1 MKWIRTLVLMLLT
14 LSGVNAQET
23 ADHTTP
29 VVYRLPIFSNINST
43 TWVHMQS
50 AFKEAKALNADAIIL
65 HLNTYGGEVVFADS
79 MRTKVLN
86 SDIPVYVFIDNNAA
100 SAGALISIAAKK
112 IFMRPGANIGAATVV
127 NQTGEEM
134 PDKYQSYMRSTIR
147 ATAEA
152 QGKDTIIAGNDT
164 IVKWIRDP
172 RIAEAMVDDR
182 IIIPGVIDSG
192 QVLTFTTLEAIE
204 NGYCDG
210 IAENIAE
217 VQEFIGLENA
227 ELVSFQ
233 ASFYDGIKGFL
244 TSPILSGILILIII
258 GGIYFEM
265 QSPGIGFPILAS
277 LIAAILY
284 FAPLYIDG
292 LAANWEIIIFVIGIA
307 LIAAEVFII
316 PGFGIAGISGVI
328 LTVTGLTLS
337 LLDNVVFDFQGVDT
351 SDFMQALLVV
361 MGGLFGGV
369 IITIYLSYKLIGS
382 STGPL
387 SRLSLNTSQDL
398 DKGYLSVDVATKTM
412 VGKSGISAT
421 VLRPSGRVIV
431 EDEIYDARALE
442 GYIEKDEPVKVISY
456 SSGQL
461 NVRKIKKETT

>member
-1 MKWIRTLVLMLLT
+1 MTASLFPGLLIR
-14 LSGVNAQET
+14 
-23 ADHTTP
+23 
-29 VVYRLPIFSNINST
+29 
-43 TWVHMQS
+43 
-50 AFKEAKALNADAIIL
+50 
-65 HLNTYGGEVVFADS
+65 
-79 MRTKVLN
+79 
-86 SDIPVYVFIDNNAA
+86 
-100 SAGALISIAAKK
+100 
-112 IFMRPGANIGAATVV
+112 
-127 NQTGEEM
+127 
-134 PDKYQSYMRSTIR
+134 
-147 ATAEA
+147 
-152 QGKDTIIAGNDT
+152 
-164 IVKWIRDP
+164 VK
-172 RIAEAMVDDR
+172 
-182 IIIPGVIDSG
+182 
-192 QVLTFTTLEAIE
+192 VLTFTTLEAIE

-217 VQEFIGLENA
+217 VQELIGLENA

-316 PGFGIAGISGVI
+316 PGFGVAGISGVI
-328 LTVTGLTLS
+328 LMVTGLTLS

-369 IITIYLSYKLIGS
+369 F
-382 STGPL
+382 
-387 SRLSLNTSQDL
+387 
-398 DKGYLSVDVATKTM
+398 
-412 VGKSGISAT
+412 
-421 VLRPSGRVIV
+421 
-431 EDEIYDARALE
+431 
-442 GYIEKDEPVKVISY
+442 
-456 SSGQL
+456 
-461 NVRKIKKETT
+461 